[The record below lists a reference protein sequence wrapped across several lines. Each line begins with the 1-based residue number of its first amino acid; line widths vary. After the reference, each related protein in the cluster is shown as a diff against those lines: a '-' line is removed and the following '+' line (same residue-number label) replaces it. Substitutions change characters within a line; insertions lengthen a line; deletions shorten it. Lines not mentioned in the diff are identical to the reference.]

1 MWFENYQRLK
11 KANENLNCLKGG
23 AMNLQD
29 TYLNRLRKE
38 RIPVSIFLSRGT
50 RLQGVITFFDQFTIL
65 LENGGTQQLIY
76 KHSIATIVPSRPIR
90 NLFKEEE
97 KKSE

>member
-1 MWFENYQRLK
+1 
-11 KANENLNCLKGG
+11 
-23 AMNLQD
+23 MNLQD

-38 RIPVSIFLSRGT
+38 RVPVSIFLSRGT

-65 LENGGTQQLIY
+65 LENGGTQQLVY
-76 KHSIATIVPSRPIR
+76 KHSIATIVPSRPIK

>member
-1 MWFENYQRLK
+1 
-11 KANENLNCLKGG
+11 
-23 AMNLQD
+23 MNLQD

-38 RIPVSIFLSRGT
+38 RIPVSVYLARGT

-76 KHSIATIVPSRPIR
+76 KHSIATIVPARPVK
-90 NLFKEEE
+90 NLFQSENREE
-97 KKSE
+97 KESNG